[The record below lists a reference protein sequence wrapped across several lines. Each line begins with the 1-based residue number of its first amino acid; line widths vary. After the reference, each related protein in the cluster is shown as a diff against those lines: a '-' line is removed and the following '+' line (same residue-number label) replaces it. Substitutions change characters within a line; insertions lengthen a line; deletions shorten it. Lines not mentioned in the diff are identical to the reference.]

1 MSNVN
6 ETLKE
11 RGKVYGDYK
20 GGSEFRANVMELIAD
35 RYAKVNHGGMPAI
48 HMVYVYD
55 IVNKLSRL
63 AVTPYHIDTWHDIA
77 GYATLVEKALRKAEK
92 QEQEQ
97 EAAQEVDADDEYI
110 KEFMDFVSAL
120 TGEDSDITQL
130 AREAYD
136 EYKKEKENEQGKN

>member
-1 MSNVN
+1 MMNNVN

-20 GGSEFRANVMELIAD
+20 GGSEFRANVMELIVD

-92 QEQEQ
+92 QEQDQ
-97 EAAQEVDADDEYI
+97 EADADDEYI

-120 TGEDSDITQL
+120 TGENSDITQL
-130 AREAYD
+130 AKEAYD

>member
-20 GGSEFRANVMELIAD
+20 GGSEFRANVMELIVD

-92 QEQEQ
+92 QEQDQ
-97 EAAQEVDADDEYI
+97 EADADDVYI

-130 AREAYD
+130 AKEAYN
-136 EYKKEKENEQGKN
+136 EYKKEKENEQSKN

>member
-20 GGSEFRANVMELIAD
+20 GGSEFRANVMELIVD

-92 QEQEQ
+92 QEQDQ
-97 EAAQEVDADDEYI
+97 EADADDVYI
-110 KEFMDFVSAL
+110 KEFMEFVSAL

-130 AREAYD
+130 AKEAYE

>member
-77 GYATLVEKALRKAEK
+77 GYATLVEKALIKAEK

-97 EAAQEVDADDEYI
+97 EADADDVYI

-130 AREAYD
+130 AKEAYD
-136 EYKKEKENEQGKN
+136 EYKKEKENEQSKN

>member
-20 GGSEFRANVMELIAD
+20 GGSEFRANVMELIVD

-97 EAAQEVDADDEYI
+97 EADADDVYI

-120 TGEDSDITQL
+120 TGEYSDITQL
-130 AREAYD
+130 AKEAYD
-136 EYKKEKENEQGKN
+136 EYKKEKENEQSKN

>member
-20 GGSEFRANVMELIAD
+20 GGSEFRANVMELIVD

-77 GYATLVEKALRKAEK
+77 GYATLVEKAFRKAEK

-97 EAAQEVDADDEYI
+97 EADADDEYI
-110 KEFMDFVSAL
+110 KDFMEFVSAL
-120 TGEDSDITQL
+120 TGENSDITQL
-130 AREAYD
+130 AKEAYD
-136 EYKKEKENEQGKN
+136 EYKKEKENEQSKN

>member
-20 GGSEFRANVMELIAD
+20 GGSEFRANVMELIVD

-77 GYATLVEKALRKAEK
+77 GYATLVEKAFRKAEK

-97 EAAQEVDADDEYI
+97 EADADDEYI

-120 TGEDSDITQL
+120 IGEDSDITQL
-130 AREAYD
+130 AKEAYD
-136 EYKKEKENEQGKN
+136 EYKKEKENEQSKN

>member
-20 GGSEFRANVMELIAD
+20 GGSEFRANVMELIVD

-92 QEQEQ
+92 QD
-97 EAAQEVDADDEYI
+97 QEVDADDVYI

-130 AREAYD
+130 AKEAYD

>member
-1 MSNVN
+1 MSEVK

-92 QEQEQ
+92 QEQDQ
-97 EAAQEVDADDEYI
+97 EADADDVYI

-130 AREAYD
+130 AKEAYD
-136 EYKKEKENEQGKN
+136 EYKKEKENEQSKN

>member
-20 GGSEFRANVMELIAD
+20 GGSEFRANVMELIVD

-92 QEQEQ
+92 QEQDQ
-97 EAAQEVDADDEYI
+97 EADADDEYI

-130 AREAYD
+130 AKEAYD

>member
-1 MSNVN
+1 MMSNVN

-20 GGSEFRANVMELIAD
+20 GGSEFRANVMELIVD

-63 AVTPYHIDTWHDIA
+63 AVPPYHIDTWHDIA

-97 EAAQEVDADDEYI
+97 EADADDVYI

-130 AREAYD
+130 AKEAYD
-136 EYKKEKENEQGKN
+136 EYKKEKENEQSKN